1 MTSHK
6 KKPQSSG
13 GRAPRAAAAS
23 ATQSRALPPHL
34 IRWGGL
40 APYALGF
47 VLLWVFA
54 TWVYGSVFQRAE
66 QESFVVLDAETMKF
80 LTDQAGGRFYA
91 AARVALLVFKSAM
104 LGGFCLALIG
114 TLTARLADGLL
125 RLPRAWRG
133 SGFVLPFLV
142 MAFFVWR
149 GLDLYYFNEPS
160 IVMWLPLTLLLA
172 VAVAAGLTAL
182 LRRRC
187 PTPAT
192 DAPAT
197 RTAAMALH
205 GSTVVLV
212 LGAGLYAYALT
223 AGQNTRLAADMQLRT
238 ARADWQGVLDDALA
252 ARRPTRT
259 IAAYHAIALVQ
270 TGQLL
275 ERLFELP
282 YNYPERLPRN
292 DESNDEGFNY
302 IPDCNFYAGLI
313 NSSYRSCMEKTV
325 QGGPSLFTLKRMAVC
340 AIMNGEKALA
350 QKYLHIIGRT
360 PFEHDF
366 VERYAPMAE
375 KPELADADP
384 ELATV
389 RGLEPL
395 ERKFEQEYRPIAF
408 LGYNTG
414 VLSGTNATLTT
425 SMAAALYS
433 KDLANVALRAGYLR
447 GVRSLPATVRQALAL
462 AAFRDPSILDRFP
475 EVDEMTR
482 SQVAAFL
489 KAAVPYKDNF
499 AEMAKA
505 LRKEWLGTYMY
516 YYYCGNLTAP
526 TQAGPAAPSKKGGV
540 N

>member
-6 KKPQSSG
+6 KTSQPSG

-23 ATQSRALPPHL
+23 AAQRRALPPHL
-34 IRWGGL
+34 VGRGGL
-40 APYALGF
+40 VPYVLGF
-47 VLLWVFA
+47 VLLWVFG
-54 TWVYGSVFQRAE
+54 TWVYGPVFQRAE
-66 QESFVVLDAETMKF
+66 QESFFVADAATMKF
-80 LTDQAGGRFYA
+80 LTDQAGGHLLV
-91 AARVALLVFKSAM
+91 AARAALLVFKSAL
-104 LGGFCLALIG
+104 LGGLCLALVG

-125 RLPRAWRG
+125 RVPRAWRG
-133 SGFVLPFLV
+133 AGFVLPFLV

-160 IVMWLPLTLLLA
+160 IVMWLPLCVLLV
-172 VAVAAGLTAL
+172 VAVAAGVAAL
-182 LRRRC
+182 LRRHR
-187 PTPAT
+187 PTPAAA
-192 DAPAT
+192 APAT
-197 RTAAMALH
+197 RAAAMALR
-205 GSTVVLV
+205 GSAVVLV

-223 AGQNTRLAADMQLRT
+223 AGQNTRLGADMQLRT
-238 ARADWQGVLDDALA
+238 ARADWQGIIDDALA

-275 ERLFELP
+275 ERLFQLP
-282 YNYPERLPRN
+282 YDYPSDLPSN
-292 DESNDEGFNY
+292 LYDNDEGFNY
-302 IPDCNFYAGLI
+302 IPDCNFYAGLV

-360 PFEHDF
+360 PFEQKF

-375 KPELADADP
+375 KPELADTDP

-389 RGLEPL
+389 RGLAPV
-395 ERKFEQEYRPIAF
+395 ERRFEQEYRPVAF
-408 LGYNTG
+408 LGYNIG
-414 VLSGTNATLTT
+414 VLRGTNATLTT

-433 KDLANVALRAGYLR
+433 KDLANVVLRAGYLR
-447 GVRSLPATVRQALAL
+447 GVRSLPAVVRQALAL
-462 AAFRDPSILDRFP
+462 AAFRDPSVLDRFP
-475 EVDEMTR
+475 EVDELTR

-526 TQAGPAAPSKKGGV
+526 TQAANAAPSKKGGV

>member
-6 KKPQSSG
+6 KQSQPSG

-23 ATQSRALPPHL
+23 AAQSSALPPHL
-34 IRWGGL
+34 VGRGGL
-40 APYALGF
+40 VPYVLGF
-47 VLLWVFA
+47 VLLWVFG
-54 TWVYGSVFQRAE
+54 TWVYGPVFQRAE
-66 QESFVVLDAETMKF
+66 QESFFVADAATMKF
-80 LTDQAGGRFYA
+80 LTDQAGGHLLV
-91 AARVALLVFKSAM
+91 AARAALLVFKSAL
-104 LGGFCLALIG
+104 LGGLCLALVG

-125 RLPRAWRG
+125 RVPRAWRG
-133 SGFVLPFLV
+133 AGFVLPFLV

-160 IVMWLPLTLLLA
+160 IVMWLPLCVLLV
-172 VAVAAGLTAL
+172 VAVAAGVAAL
-182 LRRRC
+182 LRRHR
-187 PTPAT
+187 PTPAAA
-192 DAPAT
+192 APAT
-197 RTAAMALH
+197 RAAAMALR
-205 GSTVVLV
+205 GSAVVLV

-223 AGQNTRLAADMQLRT
+223 AGQNTRLGADMQLRT
-238 ARADWQGVLDDALA
+238 ARADWQGIIDDALA

-275 ERLFELP
+275 ERLFQLP
-282 YNYPERLPRN
+282 YDYPSDLPSN
-292 DESNDEGFNY
+292 LYDNDEGFNY
-302 IPDCNFYAGLI
+302 IPDCNFYAGLV

-360 PFEHDF
+360 PFEQAF

-389 RGLEPL
+389 RGLAPL
-395 ERKFEQEYRPIAF
+395 EQRFEQEYRPVAF
-408 LGYNTG
+408 LGYNIG
-414 VLSGTNATLTT
+414 VLRGTNATLTT

-433 KDLANVALRAGYLR
+433 KDLANVTLRAGYLR
-447 GVRSLPATVRQALAL
+447 GVRSLPAVVRQALAL
-462 AAFRDPSILDRFP
+462 AAFRDPSVLDRFP
-475 EVDEMTR
+475 EVDELTR

-516 YYYCGNLTAP
+516 YYYCGNLAAP
-526 TQAGPAAPSKKGGV
+526 TQAAPAATSKKGGV

>member
-1 MTSHK
+1 MK
-6 KKPQSSG
+6 KLVMG
-13 GRAPRAAAAS
+13 GACVV
-23 ATQSRALPPHL
+23 
-34 IRWGGL
+34 WG
-40 APYALGF
+40 
-47 VLLWVFA
+47 VLL
-54 TWVYGSVFQRAE
+54 T
-66 QESFVVLDAETMKF
+66 VLME
-80 LTDQAGGRFYA
+80 AGEIA
-91 AARVALLVFKSAM
+91 
-104 LGGFCLALIG
+104 G
-114 TLTARLADGLL
+114 TGIWA
-125 RLPRAWRG
+125 
-133 SGFVLPFLV
+133 
-142 MAFFVWR
+142 
-149 GLDLYYFNEPS
+149 
-160 IVMWLPLTLLLA
+160 
-172 VAVAAGLTAL
+172 
-182 LRRRC
+182 
-187 PTPAT
+187 
-192 DAPAT
+192 
-197 RTAAMALH
+197 AAMALR
-205 GSTVVLV
+205 GSAVVLV

-223 AGQNTRLAADMQLRT
+223 AGQNTRLGADMQLRT
-238 ARADWQGVLDDALA
+238 ARADWQGIIDDALA

-275 ERLFELP
+275 ERLFQLP
-282 YNYPERLPRN
+282 YDYPSDLPSN
-292 DESNDEGFNY
+292 LYDNDEGFNY
-302 IPDCNFYAGLI
+302 IPDCNFYAGLV

-360 PFEHDF
+360 PFEQAF

-389 RGLEPL
+389 RGLAPV
-395 ERKFEQEYRPIAF
+395 ERRFEQEYRPVAF
-408 LGYNTG
+408 LGYNIG
-414 VLSGTNATLTT
+414 VLRGTNATLTT

-433 KDLANVALRAGYLR
+433 KDLANVVLRAGYLR
-447 GVRSLPATVRQALAL
+447 GVRSLPAVVRQALAL
-462 AAFRDPSILDRFP
+462 AAFRDPSVLDRFP
-475 EVDEMTR
+475 EVDELTR